1 MLTIYTCNIHI
12 ACIYNIHIHIHV
24 PQYIPKYNIYV
35 CNNNTYMYVI
45 AITEKRGH
53 EFERGWG
60 RVYRRS
66 GGRKGKEEAL
76 KLNQRQK

>member
-1 MLTIYTCNIHI
+1 
-12 ACIYNIHIHIHV
+12 
-24 PQYIPKYNIYV
+24 
-35 CNNNTYMYVI
+35 MYVI